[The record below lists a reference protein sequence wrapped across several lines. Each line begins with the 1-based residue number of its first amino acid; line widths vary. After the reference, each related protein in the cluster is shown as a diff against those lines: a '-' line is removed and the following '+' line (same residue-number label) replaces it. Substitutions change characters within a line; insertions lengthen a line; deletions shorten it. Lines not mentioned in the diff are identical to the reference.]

1 MTKQAIGLGT
11 TANDHA
17 GDSLRVAGTKINAN
31 FTELYTALG
40 NGTTLGIAAVAT
52 SGSYND
58 LTNKPTIPNSFN
70 IVSVPSTLTS
80 PGNVRD
86 AAIGAIDGVNYL
98 YLCIATDVW
107 KIIPLR
113 DDPLIM
119 VGVPT
124 HSYGKLGDRKGY
136 IAVDSNYVYICTTTY
151 VNNTTHIW
159 KRIALDA
166 TTW

>member
-40 NGTTLGIAAVAT
+40 NGTTLNIPNVART
-52 SGSYND
+52 GNYND
-58 LTNKPTIPNSFN
+58 LNGKPLIPNSFN
-70 IVSVPSTLTS
+70 IVSVPTTLTS
-80 PGNVRD
+80 PAEVRD
-86 AAIGAIDGVNYL
+86 VAIGAIDGVNYL
-98 YLCIATDVW
+98 YVCIATNQW

-113 DDPLIM
+113 DDPM
-119 VGVPT
+119 VSVNVPT

-136 IAVDSNYVYICTTTY
+136 FAINSSYLYVCTASYVD
-151 VNNTTHIW
+151 NTTHIW
-159 KRIALDA
+159 KRIALDG

>member
-11 TANDHA
+11 TANDHS

-40 NGTTLGIAAVAT
+40 NGTTISISDVVK

-80 PGNVRD
+80 PGSVRD
-86 AAIGAIDGVNYL
+86 VAIGAIDGVNYL
-98 YLCIATDVW
+98 YVCIATDQW
-107 KIIPLR
+107 KIVPLR
-113 DDPLIM
+113 DDPI
-119 VGVPT
+119 VTVSVPT

-136 IAVDSNYVYICTTTY
+136 IAIDATYLYVCTATY

-159 KRIALDA
+159 KRIVLDG

>member
-1 MTKQAIGLGT
+1 MTKKILGLGT

-17 GDSLRVAGTKINAN
+17 GDSIRVAGGKINDN

-40 NGTTLGIAAVAT
+40 NGTTIGISNVVK

-58 LTNKPTIPNSFN
+58 LSDKPLIPNSFN

-80 PGNVRD
+80 PGSVRD
-86 AAIGAIDGVNYL
+86 VAIGAVDGINYL
-98 YLCIATDVW
+98 YVCIATDQW

-113 DDPLIM
+113 EDPI
-119 VGVPT
+119 VTVSVPT

-136 IAVDSNYVYICTTTY
+136 IAIDATYIYVCTTSY
-151 VNNTTHIW
+151 VNNTTNVW
-159 KRIALDA
+159 KRIVLDG
-166 TTW
+166 TPW

>member
-1 MTKQAIGLGT
+1 MTKQVIGLGT

-40 NGTTLGIAAVAT
+40 NGTTLAIAPVAI

-58 LTNKPTIPNSFN
+58 LSNKPTIPNSFT

-80 PGNVRD
+80 PGSVRD
-86 AAIGAIDGVNYL
+86 VAIGAIDGINYL
-98 YLCIATDVW
+98 YVCIATDQW
-107 KIIPLR
+107 KVIPLR
-113 DDPLIM
+113 DDPMLS
-119 VGVPT
+119 VNVPT

-136 IAVDSNYVYICTTTY
+136 FAINTTHLYVCTASYVDNS
-151 VNNTTHIW
+151 THIW
-159 KRIALDA
+159 KRIALDG